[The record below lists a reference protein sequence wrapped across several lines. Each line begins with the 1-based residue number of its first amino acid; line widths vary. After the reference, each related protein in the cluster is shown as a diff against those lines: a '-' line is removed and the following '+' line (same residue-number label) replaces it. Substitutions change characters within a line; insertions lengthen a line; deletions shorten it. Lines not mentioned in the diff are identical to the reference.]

1 MQKKAS
7 DFTNFLD
14 ESKIEGVKR
23 TLRTPVFDAD
33 GTKNHGASS
42 CTKEGISRAGTKSG
56 SPDSGMV
63 FAAVTR
69 LTRHGA
75 GSQQRPRGFR
85 RGGTGGQHVVHKQDA
100 FSADGGVGA
109 HAVGQIAATAF
120 GAELHLCRVFIF
132 AGQRGKDGH
141 APDFA
146 EMLSQQP
153 GLIETPLLKTAA
165 GGRHGNERVAF
176 ASGRADM
183 ACAKGS
189 AAARTLSNFSIRI
202 SLRGWSA

>member
-1 MQKKAS
+1 M
-7 DFTNFLD
+7 
-14 ESKIEGVKR
+14 R
-23 TLRTPVFDAD
+23 R
-33 GTKNHGASS
+33 
-42 CTKEGISRAGTKSG
+42 
-56 SPDSGMV
+56 
-63 FAAVTR
+63 
-69 LTRHGA
+69 
-75 GSQQRPRGFR
+75 SQQRPRGFR

-176 ASGRADM
+176 AQRKGGHGLCQGERRRANAFKFQHQNQFTRLVGIGKSGKGRMDAGGRRSGLKN
-183 ACAKGS
+183 AAESGERLCAAG
-189 AAARTLSNFSIRI
+189 AQGRPARRRPGRNRSKDR
-202 SLRGWSA
+202 